1 MSEHTPQHHNPHPDP
16 TADTGPSAGVDPTP
30 TDLVAGDP
38 PVPLMRSARRTRR
51 PAPAANPRSDAA
63 ACTWTTERILA
74 LGATTDLATA
84 AAILGISRSAAYKLA
99 ARDAF
104 PVPLFRAGAH
114 YRVPT
119 APILRKLHLES
130 PPVSTAD
137 DTGGAGADGDGGY
150 SGGDR
155 DTTGCRP
162 TS

>member
-1 MSEHTPQHHNPHPDP
+1 
-16 TADTGPSAGVDPTP
+16 
-30 TDLVAGDP
+30 
-38 PVPLMRSARRTRR
+38 MRSARQTRN
-51 PAPAANPRSDAA
+51 PAPAAKPGSDGAP
-63 ACTWTTERILA
+63 CTWTTERILA

-137 DTGGAGADGDGGY
+137 DTDRAGADEAGGHA
-150 SGGDR
+150 GRDR
-155 DTTGCRP
+155 DTTGCSP
-162 TS
+162 PP

>member
-1 MSEHTPQHHNPHPDP
+1 
-16 TADTGPSAGVDPTP
+16 
-30 TDLVAGDP
+30 
-38 PVPLMRSARRTRR
+38 MRSARRTRK
-51 PAPAANPRSDAA
+51 PDPAANPGSDDAPS
-63 ACTWTTERILA
+63 TWTRQRILA

-104 PVPLFRAGAH
+104 PVPLFRAGAY

-130 PPVSTAD
+130 PPVSTD
-137 DTGGAGADGDGGY
+137 DGPDRAGADEDGGY

-155 DTTGCRP
+155 DTTGCSP
-162 TS
+162 PP

>member
-1 MSEHTPQHHNPHPDP
+1 
-16 TADTGPSAGVDPTP
+16 
-30 TDLVAGDP
+30 
-38 PVPLMRSARRTRR
+38 MRSARRNRR
-51 PAPAANPRSDAA
+51 PAPAPAADPGSDAA
-63 ACTWTTERILA
+63 ACRWTTERILA

-104 PVPLFRAGAH
+104 PVPLFRAGAY

-130 PPVSTAD
+130 PPVSTSG

-155 DTTGCRP
+155 DATGCSAAP
-162 TS
+162 

>member
-1 MSEHTPQHHNPHPDP
+1 
-16 TADTGPSAGVDPTP
+16 
-30 TDLVAGDP
+30 
-38 PVPLMRSARRTRR
+38 MRSARRTRSLT
-51 PAPAANPRSDAA
+51 PAANSDSDDA

-104 PVPLFRAGAH
+104 PVPLFRAGAY

-130 PPVSTAD
+130 LPVPAAG
-137 DTGGAGADGDGGY
+137 DTGGAGADEDGGY
-150 SGGDR
+150 SGADR
-155 DTTGCRP
+155 DTTGCSP
-162 TS
+162 PP